1 MWLIFIYLD
10 KLINK
15 TNKNKTNKNKNKND
29 IYSYIM
35 IIKKYNHQ

>member
-15 TNKNKTNKNKNKND
+15 TNKNKNKNKND